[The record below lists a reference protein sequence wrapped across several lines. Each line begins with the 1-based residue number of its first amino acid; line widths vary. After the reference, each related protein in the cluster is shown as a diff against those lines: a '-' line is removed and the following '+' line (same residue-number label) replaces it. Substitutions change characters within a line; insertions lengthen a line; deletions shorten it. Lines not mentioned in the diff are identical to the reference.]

1 MWPNLLSNFILGLH
15 HIMVSI
21 PTENLGKYAEVW
33 SYQLQSRVLK
43 EYQSLT
49 GDILLVQLSCF
60 FGDRPFYL
68 NFCSKLKFSWPV
80 GVLSRRATEPDAAS

>member
-1 MWPNLLSNFILGLH
+1 MWPNLLSNLILGPH

-60 FGDRPFYL
+60 FGGQTFLFELLFQTKIFLASRCPF
-68 NFCSKLKFSWPV
+68 
-80 GVLSRRATEPDAAS
+80 TESNRT